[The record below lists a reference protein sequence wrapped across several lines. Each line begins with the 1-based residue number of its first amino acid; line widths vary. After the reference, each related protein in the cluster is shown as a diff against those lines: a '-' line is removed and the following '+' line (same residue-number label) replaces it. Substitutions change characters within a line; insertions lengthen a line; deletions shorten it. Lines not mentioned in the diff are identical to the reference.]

1 MKRIG
6 IIVGLFFVV
15 AINIH
20 SKTTYIPTYLSY
32 LHIITNG
39 DTLAVAN
46 NLDTLELADP
56 EGMFT
61 MRIDQENVT
70 SEKVKAIKRKKAA
83 AGWMTFAAVMGGA
96 FQKLLVIIRYNIW
109 CGRHIHRQQSDWQRY
124 LLLKQGKNRV

>member
-39 DTLAVAN
+39 DTLAVAH
-46 NLDTLELADP
+46 
-56 EGMFT
+56 
-61 MRIDQENVT
+61 QEVAHDD
-70 SEKVKAIKRKKAA
+70 E
-83 AGWMTFAAVMGGA
+83 AVSKQLSA
-96 FQKLLVIIRYNIW
+96 KDFQRL
-109 CGRHIHRQQSDWQRY
+109 
-124 LLLKQGKNRV
+124 